1 VRCTGVPLDAWGEE
15 CFGAIAGNFGK
26 LVKMD
31 ATFAMLVNVSYAKLL
46 VLVASPMLVNFSAQ
60 IKIKGEVYLVR
71 AIEENPISSEECK
84 CWRGESREEQT
95 NDKEGVSTVFW
106 EQTSCHQI
114 LKMRM

>member
-1 VRCTGVPLDAWGEE
+1 MRCTGVPLDAWGEE

-95 NDKEGVSTVFW
+95 NDKEGVSTVFL